1 MMEKKLEC
9 PHCGKGDI
17 EYGAKACSECGSKI
31 LYKAISGLSL
41 MVTAV
46 LSIVFAILAVVINF
60 RIMNR
65 NMFGTRGSEE
75 ELGLL
80 VCFEG
85 VLICLT
91 IFGIVE
97 SIVASRKNF
106 EWQQNPIFKRNK
118 KYFKK

>member
-1 MMEKKLEC
+1 MVEKKLEC

-31 LYKAISGLSL
+31 LYKASSELSL
-41 MVTAV
+41 AV
-46 LSIVFAILAVVINF
+46 KIVSSIVFAILAVGINF
-60 RIMNR
+60 RIMGR
-65 NMFGTRGSEE
+65 LGIRGASE

-80 VCFEG
+80 ICCEG
-85 VLICLT
+85 VLICFA
-91 IFGIVE
+91 IFGIVHYV
-97 SIVASRKNF
+97 VAYYKNF

>member
-31 LYKAISGLSL
+31 LYKATSELGSI
-41 MVTAV
+41 VRIV
-46 LSIVFAILAVVINF
+46 LGIVFAILAVMSNL

-75 ELGLL
+75 ELVMLI
-80 VCFEG
+80 CCEG
-85 VLICLT
+85 VLICFA
-91 IFGIVE
+91 IFCIVE
-97 SIVASRKNF
+97 HIVAYQKNF

-118 KYFKK
+118 KYEQ

>member
-31 LYKAISGLSL
+31 LYKAISELNSMLSIIL
-41 MVTAV
+41 G
-46 LSIVFAILAVVINF
+46 IVFAILAALINVKL
-60 RIMNR
+60 M
-65 NMFGTRGSEE
+65 RGHLSES
-75 ELGLL
+75 ELIGLICL
-80 VCFEG
+80 EG

-91 IFGIVE
+91 ISCIV
-97 SIVASRKNF
+97 SWAVGYQKNL

>member
-31 LYKAISGLSL
+31 LYKAISELNL
-41 MVTAV
+41 MVGIV
-46 LSIVFAILAVVINF
+46 LSIVFAISAALINVKL
-60 RIMNR
+60 M
-65 NMFGTRGSEE
+65 RGHLSES
-75 ELGLL
+75 ELTGLICL
-80 VCFEG
+80 EG

-91 IFGIVE
+91 IYCIVDC
-97 SIVASRKNF
+97 IGKCQKNF